1 MDSEE
6 RKALSR
12 IRLVAMDLDGTLLRR
27 DGTVSP
33 YTRSM
38 VRKASRAGIEMV
50 LATGRTSATAERLGR
65 LLGLGGPFICSNGAH
80 VLSIAPRADWQFIPI
95 PADVLPGILA
105 VLRGFGVRF
114 EAAVKGAVVFE
125 GQVSVRRPLLE
136 MLRARIH
143 GTQRI
148 IPVGGTEKLA
158 GKVVKVFTGATADL
172 VSKVTS
178 AGEEAF
184 PGRLRYITTT
194 TSSGQSILEIQDAS
208 VNKGQALG
216 LVAERLGLSMDE
228 TAAIGDGDN
237 DVEML
242 EAAGLGVAMA
252 NASPKL
258 TMAADRFA
266 LSCEQDGV
274 GYFLKELL
282 EAQSA

>member
-6 RKALSR
+6 RDVLSR
-12 IRLVAMDLDGTLLRR
+12 IRLVATDLDGTLLRR

-38 VRKASRAGIEMV
+38 IRKAARAGIKLV
-50 LATGRTSATAERLGR
+50 LATGRTSATAEEIGR

-80 VLSIAPRADWQFIPI
+80 VLSIAAREDWQFIPI

-105 VLRGFGVRF
+105 ILRGLGVRF

-125 GQVSVRRPLLE
+125 GRVSVRRPLIE
-136 MLRARIH
+136 MLRARIR
-143 GTQRI
+143 GTQRV